1 MENNGPP
8 VTPSSLKKRVTDLG
22 LARGTVTDALITAAV
37 RGVLFIVVPL
47 LLIFLLLS
55 GPNKEQVISGW
66 QEVRTNVLIFGA
78 ILVVISFAWAYHL
91 RSTKARL
98 IFGLIGAG
106 LLVVYGFA
114 VFLTGGFNDAISGL
128 GWKLPGY
135 LLFGV
140 VCYIALGSALKF
152 IRDYQFFRK
161 LRTRSKE
168 EVAYKPKLG
177 LGEFDWR
184 LGSIS
189 SAASLANKVVRRT
202 IVRWSIILILLTF
215 LLSLTGFGSNPAES
229 GYLDILSNMAAIVL
243 LMGIPIVIMTWF
255 MGFYP
260 KGTVSM
266 TVADVGRSL
275 SIVFLIFLIFVQ
287 SGLTEAANTS
297 EVNFPFLPIVLAL
310 VLWAV
315 IDVLRAIG
323 EYGDERRPWK
333 MRVGYEV
340 KKKKSYRVLRPDSPL
355 LEFSLGIG
363 KTSRGLVS
371 AQKTFFRFV
380 TLVVILVV
388 LALGAAQAAGLD
400 TGPMFLAMKDV
411 VYLVPWLGLLLTL
424 ISFGRGFY
432 PAGSLGR
439 LFVGLLLVPGLFFY
453 IFSTFLTPAVQQ
465 AARSAGL
472 IIPFNLVVVLV
483 VVSILFVGFLQVT
496 EFIDARRAWL
506 QSVGKKIK
514 PLTPITKMTRLQEF
528 RYRFGS
534 SSEMTAWARKGMIR
548 YLYYTTIILIVVL
561 TIIESTSFSIGGIS
575 LSRLDANLRQMYI
588 TIVLLA
594 IPLAAVRAMYGFYP
608 AGSTSKLA
616 FGMLVVLVGAS
627 YTYLGLQGGQLVRE
641 GDFGTVS
648 AGLSI
653 DFSFVVNAFLIG
665 WALYASTIL
674 VEYLVYRKE
683 WIANDYRPVA
693 SKEVQAQIKE
703 QKLIEKEERRVKR
716 AEKEGI
722 SLSELDDRE
731 AVDSEA
737 EVEAEIKQEIGEEAL
752 QVSKTTK
759 KR

>member
-8 VTPSSLKKRVTDLG
+8 VTPSYLKKRVTDLG

-98 IFGLIGAG
+98 MFGLIGAG
-106 LLVVYGFA
+106 FLVVYGFA

-128 GWKLPGY
+128 GWKLPAD

-260 KGTVSM
+260 KGTVSR

-363 KTSRGLVS
+363 KTSRGLV
-371 AQKTFFRFV
+371 R
-380 TLVVILVV
+380 
-388 LALGAAQAAGLD
+388 
-400 TGPMFLAMKDV
+400 
-411 VYLVPWLGLLLTL
+411 
-424 ISFGRGFY
+424 
-432 PAGSLGR
+432 
-439 LFVGLLLVPGLFFY
+439 
-453 IFSTFLTPAVQQ
+453 
-465 AARSAGL
+465 
-472 IIPFNLVVVLV
+472 
-483 VVSILFVGFLQVT
+483 
-496 EFIDARRAWL
+496 
-506 QSVGKKIK
+506 
-514 PLTPITKMTRLQEF
+514 
-528 RYRFGS
+528 
-534 SSEMTAWARKGMIR
+534 
-548 YLYYTTIILIVVL
+548 
-561 TIIESTSFSIGGIS
+561 
-575 LSRLDANLRQMYI
+575 
-588 TIVLLA
+588 
-594 IPLAAVRAMYGFYP
+594 
-608 AGSTSKLA
+608 
-616 FGMLVVLVGAS
+616 
-627 YTYLGLQGGQLVRE
+627 
-641 GDFGTVS
+641 
-648 AGLSI
+648 
-653 DFSFVVNAFLIG
+653 
-665 WALYASTIL
+665 
-674 VEYLVYRKE
+674 
-683 WIANDYRPVA
+683 
-693 SKEVQAQIKE
+693 
-703 QKLIEKEERRVKR
+703 
-716 AEKEGI
+716 
-722 SLSELDDRE
+722 
-731 AVDSEA
+731 
-737 EVEAEIKQEIGEEAL
+737 
-752 QVSKTTK
+752 
-759 KR
+759 

>member
-260 KGTVSM
+260 KGTVSR